1 MEEIIQRYHLDN
13 LYYNLDKQHIFKR
26 VDRFENKKTL
36 ISIFSILII
45 GNLHEI
51 IFNLCH
57 LILKIDPDDPDNG
70 IKRGKFY
77 YWNIVSEFYCDI
89 YIGTLLVLSWL
100 TFSKLKIETKIF
112 Y

>member
-13 LYYNLDKQHIFKR
+13 LYYNLDKKHIFKR

-57 LILKIDPDDPDNG
+57 LILKVDPDDPDNG

-77 YWNIVSEFYCDI
+77 YWNLASEFYCDI